1 MISLAGRDILHSWG
15 KFVFTGL
22 GLGLLIGV
30 TLIMAG
36 VYRGMVDDGQA
47 LLDNSGAD
55 LWVVQQDT
63 QGPYAESS
71 SLADDAWRMVRSVPG
86 VAEAA
91 NVTYFTMQV
100 RRTATGQE
108 VRAMVVGLAPATQA
122 ATAGW
127 PPHLVA
133 GRHVVRSHYEAVADV
148 ATGLALG
155 EEITLRRHRYRVVG
169 LTQRMV
175 SSSGDP
181 MVFIPL
187 KDAQEAQF
195 LKDNDAIWRQRART
209 ASNPAFNRPGQQQV
223 LDAVN
228 ASQASSTSVNAV
240 LVRLAPGAD
249 AAAVADTIAR
259 AKRFTVFTRAQ
270 MQEVLVS
277 KLIATSAK
285 QIGMFLVIF
294 GGGERSDCGL
304 HHLHADDGQN
314 PRNRRAQAHWHA
326 QPHHR
331 LDDLAAGPGPGV
343 DWLCR
348 GQNQR
353 HLFSAHL
360 SQIRAPAAP
369 GQRGR
374 AGGGAGH
381 LRPGQRGGHPHCA
394 AH

>member
-1 MISLAGRDILHSWG
+1 
-15 KFVFTGL
+15 
-22 GLGLLIGV
+22 
-30 TLIMAG
+30 MAG

-47 LLDNSGAD
+47 LLDDSGAD

-133 GRHVVRSHYEAVADV
+133 GRHVVRSQLRGRGRCGHRLGPGRRNHPAPPPLPGGGADAAHGLLQRRPDGVHPPQRCAGGAV
-148 ATGLALG
+148 
-155 EEITLRRHRYRVVG
+155 
-169 LTQRMV
+169 
-175 SSSGDP
+175 
-181 MVFIPL
+181 F
-187 KDAQEAQF
+187 
-195 LKDNDAIWRQRART
+195 KDNDAIWRQRART

-249 AAAVADTIAR
+249 AAAVADTLAR

-277 KLIATSAK
+277 KLIATSAS
-285 QIGMFLVIF
+285 
-294 GGGERSDCGL
+294 RSACF
-304 HHLHADDGQN
+304 
-314 PRNRRAQAHWHA
+314 W
-326 QPHHR
+326 
-331 LDDLAAGPGPGV
+331 
-343 DWLCR
+343 
-348 GQNQR
+348 
-353 HLFSAHL
+353 
-360 SQIRAPAAP
+360 
-369 GQRGR
+369 
-374 AGGGAGH
+374 
-381 LRPGQRGGHPHCA
+381 
-394 AH
+394 